1 MVRCPTVEGPAMSAV
16 LQAQPSPSDLAL
28 HHAFDRLRAGFEA
41 ERDPSHAV
49 RIDRLRRLE
58 ALLARMAPAMVQAIS
73 ADFGHRPEPVTRLAD
88 IIPVQMAARHARR
101 HLAGWMKTRRMP
113 TGLVHRPGY
122 NRLMRQPLGVV
133 GIVSPW
139 NYPGLLALAPVIA
152 ALAAGNRVMVKP
164 SEIGPRFAELLR
176 EQVAQ
181 SFSADEMVVI
191 TGDADVGRA
200 FVSLPFHHL
209 LFTGSTAVG
218 RQVALAAAANLTPV
232 TLELGGKSPAI
243 VSAGADLERS
253 ALRLVSGKLLNA
265 GQTCIAPDYVA
276 VPRARVDDFVA
287 AARRAH
293 ARLYPTVAD
302 NADYTSIATERHYR
316 RLLALLD
323 EARAQ
328 GARVLSAH
336 DEGPSDTTRKL
347 PLHLVLDPRDTMRVM
362 QEELFGPI
370 LPVLAYDGVDEVISY
385 VNAHDRPLA
394 LYWFGTDSAERD
406 RVLRQTLAGGVT
418 VNDTL
423 WHIGQESLPFGGVG
437 ASGMGAYHGEWGFR
451 TFSKETGVYHQSP
464 LSGIGLLYPPYGAV
478 FDKLSNLIRRIG

>member
-1 MVRCPTVEGPAMSAV
+1 
-16 LQAQPSPSDLAL
+16 
-28 HHAFDRLRAGFEA
+28 
-41 ERDPSHAV
+41 
-49 RIDRLRRLE
+49 
-58 ALLARMAPAMVQAIS
+58 
-73 ADFGHRPEPVTRLAD
+73 
-88 IIPVQMAARHARR
+88 
-101 HLAGWMKTRRMP
+101 
-113 TGLVHRPGY
+113 
-122 NRLMRQPLGVV
+122 
-133 GIVSPW
+133 
-139 NYPGLLALAPVIA
+139 
-152 ALAAGNRVMVKP
+152 
-164 SEIGPRFAELLR
+164 
-176 EQVAQ
+176 
-181 SFSADEMVVI
+181 MVVI

-218 RQVALAAAANLTPV
+218 RQVALAAATNLTPV

-243 VSAGADLERS
+243 VSTGGDLERT

-323 EARAQ
+323 DARAQ

-336 DEGPSDTTRKL
+336 DEGPSDHSRKL

-370 LPVLAYDGVDEVISY
+370 LPVLAYDGIDEVISY

-423 WHIGQESLPFGGVG
+423 WHIGQEALPFGGVG

-478 FDKLSNLIRRIG
+478 FDRLSNLIRRIG